1 MEKISKDRA
10 ISLIEKGFWPK
21 CEVSRDVFRVIHS
34 LDELK
39 YYESLAIAQE
49 FTLYGCTD
57 KEIENFRVLEDAIEM
72 TLDDAF
78 KMLHDPDTII
88 YARILGEGE
97 VKLSK
102 LSELSFFLRKYNGEN
117 IPFLFYWRG

>member
-57 KEIENFRVLEDAIEM
+57 KEIENFRVPEDAIEM

-78 KMLHDPDTII
+78 KMLHDPDIKVNTKITKKGKI
-88 YARILGEGE
+88 KITNLDNFLLYRI
-97 VKLSK
+97 VKV
-102 LSELSFFLRKYNGEN
+102 
-117 IPFLFYWRG
+117 FYFI